1 MSKNIAPL
9 NSDNHL
15 QLTITESRD
24 YRRFSTQHLI
34 PVVFHEFHHLAAEFP
49 LVFVKNSETGQFIPV
64 ALMGIRNGLNLY
76 CQQDNWQPVIR
87 PLGFN
92 NAPLSLVKTNEQSE
106 DVMICIDQDSELIV
120 NHSGHRLFNG
130 NKEQSEYL
138 KSRIQALLDIASYSQ
153 QTASICQF
161 LASKELLT
169 PKQLNVTLLKNEQ
182 VINIDGVY
190 IVDEKQLN
198 NLSDEDFLLLKSK
211 GLLPF
216 IYAHIISLQQL
227 PRLIEKQNQH
237 DMGQ

>member
-1 MSKNIAPL
+1 MSKNIVPL
-9 NSDNHL
+9 NSDKHL
-15 QLTITESRD
+15 QIAITESKD
-24 YRRFSTQHLI
+24 YRRFAEQHLI
-34 PVVFHEFHHLAAEFP
+34 PVVFHEFQHLGSEFP

-64 ALMGIRNGLNLY
+64 ALMGIKNGLNLY

-92 NAPLSLVKTNEQSE
+92 NAPLSLVKTNEKSE
-106 DVMICIDQDSELIV
+106 DVMVCIDEDSELIV
-120 NHSGHRLFNG
+120 DNSGHRLFND

-138 KSRIQALLDIASYSQ
+138 KSRTQALLDIASYSQ

-169 PKQLNVTLLKNEQ
+169 PKQLSVKLLKNEQ

-198 NLSDEDFLLLKSK
+198 NLSDENFLLLKNK
-211 GLLPF
+211 GLLPL

-227 PRLIEKQNQH
+227 PRLIEKQNQY
-237 DMGQ
+237 DMSQ